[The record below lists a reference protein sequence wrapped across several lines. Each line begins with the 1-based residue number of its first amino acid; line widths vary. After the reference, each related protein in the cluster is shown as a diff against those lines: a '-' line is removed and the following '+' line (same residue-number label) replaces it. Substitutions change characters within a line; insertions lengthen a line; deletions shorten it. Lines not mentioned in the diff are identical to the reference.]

1 MTTSAGSR
9 HSDAA
14 LGIDPKTGHLTFA
27 ALTKS
32 PKFKYA
38 VVIIIAAMVLVII
51 SKK

>member
-1 MTTSAGSR
+1 MATSAGSR

-14 LGIDPKTGHLTFA
+14 LGIDPATGHLTFS

-38 VVIIIAAMVLVII
+38 VVIIIAAIVLAMM